1 MGNRFVAA
9 FNTLGTPSFVNNAS
23 NLYADQLYIN
33 DTLSQFSQKKD
44 LIKHFEGMN
53 ARVNNVTVK
62 LISAT
67 HHQDTAYIHW
77 YMTYDF
83 KMLGRSKT
91 MASYGISQIK
101 INDQQKLFSS
111 KIIGIQRMASTVL
124 YPYLE
129 EYINGYCRSKSRIL
143 IFLGILIV
151 SQANAAELKKC
162 SSAPLMVTSK
172 RWEMSVTLL
181 KIAKKLAKPKHQ
193 MDFSYNRDIPEWAF
207 KRAAT
212 HFLKKKC

>member
-1 MGNRFVAA
+1 MKIITTALGLITLAGLTACKSVPSYSGDYGKAEQKITGIELDDQQALDVGNRFVAA

-129 EYINGYCRSKSRIL
+129 EYINGYCRSKKSNLDISRNLNRIS
-143 IFLGILIV
+143 
-151 SQANAAELKKC
+151 SQC
-162 SSAPLMVTSK
+162 G
-172 RWEMSVTLL
+172 
-181 KIAKKLAKPKHQ
+181 
-193 MDFSYNRDIPEWAF
+193 
-207 KRAAT
+207 
-212 HFLKKKC
+212 

>member
-1 MGNRFVAA
+1 MKIITTALGLITLVGLTACKSVPSYSGDYGKAEQRITGIELDDQQALDIGNRFVAA
-9 FNTLGTPSFVNNAS
+9 FNTLGTHSFVNNAS

-53 ARVNNVTVK
+53 ARVSNVTVK

-77 YMTYDF
+77 YMSYDF

-91 MASYGISQIK
+91 MVLMELVK
-101 INDQQKLFSS
+101 LRLMTNKKLFSS

-129 EYINGYCRSKSRIL
+129 EYINGYCRSKKSNLDISGNLNRI
-143 IFLGILIV
+143 
-151 SQANAAELKKC
+151 
-162 SSAPLMVTSK
+162 SS
-172 RWEMSVTLL
+172 E
-181 KIAKKLAKPKHQ
+181 
-193 MDFSYNRDIPEWAF
+193 
-207 KRAAT
+207 
-212 HFLKKKC
+212 CG